1 MKKFLTSRW
10 GQLFLLAISIL
21 YTKATGQFESL
32 GLLPLVFG
40 TVDSIS
46 GHPDYTQA
54 GDNKNIPWAF
64 SRKTLV
70 KFYDSAIVANVTNTD
85 YEGEIKQMGDKVVIN
100 TIPDVTISK
109 YRKGQNVSWED
120 LESDAVEMNIDR
132 ATQFAFKMDK
142 VDIKQFGDKAY
153 MDKAATDAGQQQK
166 VYVDEEFLLNIGGTT
181 GANNLAASAN
191 KGNSAGRKSASYALG
206 TSGSGITLTKTNILD
221 KLIDCSGVMD
231 EQNLP
236 EDGRWIALPSWVVN
250 MIKKSDIKDVSL
262 TGDSQSSLRS
272 GRIGKIDHFMI
283 YSTNLYTSI
292 SDSGTFYTI
301 MFGHMSAIAF
311 AMQLTETE
319 YFDKLETTFGK
330 GMKGLQVYDW
340 KVVKSTS
347 LGCLY
352 AKKG

>member
-1 MKKFLTSRW
+1 MKKFLVSRW
-10 GQLFLLAISIL
+10 GRLSIIAVAAL
-21 YTKATGQFESL
+21 YAKLTGQYE
-32 GLLPLVFG
+32 LLPFVMFG
-40 TVDSIS
+40 TVDLAP
-46 GHPDYTQA
+46 GHPDYTQD
-54 GDNKNIPWAF
+54 GSNKNIPWAF
-64 SRKTLV
+64 SRKTV
-70 KFYDSAIVANVTNTD
+70 AKFYDSAIVANVTNTD
-85 YEGEIKQMGDKVVIN
+85 YEGDIKQQGDKVVIN

-109 YRKGQNVSWED
+109 YTKGSTVSWQD
-120 LESDAVEMNIDR
+120 LESDAVEMTIDR

-153 MDKAATDAGQQQK
+153 MDKAATDAAQQQK
-166 VYVDEEFLLNIGGTT
+166 VYVDEEFILDIGGTT
-181 GANNLAASAN
+181 GEDSGAAAANE
-191 KGNSAGRKSASYALG
+191 GNTAGRKSASYALG

-221 KLIDCSGVMD
+221 KIIDCSGVMD

-236 EDGRWIALPSWVVN
+236 TDGRWIALPTWAIN
-250 MIKKSDIKDVSL
+250 MIKKSDIKDVSM
-262 TGDSQSSLRS
+262 TGDGTSSLRS
-272 GRIGKIDHFMI
+272 GQIGKIDHFMI
-283 YSTNLYTSI
+283 YGTNLYTTI
-292 SDSGTFYTI
+292 SDTGTFYTI

-340 KVVKSTS
+340 KIIKDTS